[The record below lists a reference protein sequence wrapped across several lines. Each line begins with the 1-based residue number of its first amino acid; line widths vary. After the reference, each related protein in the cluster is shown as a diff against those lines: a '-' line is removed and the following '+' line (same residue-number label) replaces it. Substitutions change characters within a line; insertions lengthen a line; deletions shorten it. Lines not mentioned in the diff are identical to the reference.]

1 MEAPQRGNKEQG
13 AASERKVR
21 QNDTGFRPRLRTRMA
36 PGEAWPVARSRARQQ
51 AVGASGWGPPV
62 DDPGTV
68 RPVCKGGLGSLSGRD
83 PRTPQAGSA
92 CSAPRGPDPD
102 GAPPAL
108 FLTARAARGGH
119 SRATGPR
126 ALRTPALMPA
136 NRVCAPYFRARA
148 ACPDGSGKE
157 RSGQIRTDRRGPRR
171 TVASLPP
178 QPGQRPDQ
186 NGIAPITPE
195 APSDGS
201 SELQLRTNLAAA

>member
-1 MEAPQRGNKEQG
+1 
-13 AASERKVR
+13 
-21 QNDTGFRPRLRTRMA
+21 
-36 PGEAWPVARSRARQQ
+36 
-51 AVGASGWGPPV
+51 V

-186 NGIAPITPE
+186 NGIAPDHARSAI
-195 APSDGS
+195 G
-201 SELQLRTNLAAA
+201 RIFRAAASHKFGRSVKRGMAREPHSAAASLATGELRAFCAAPGVAKQRAATPAEHAA